1 MAFVLSIWKYTCF
14 DMYGAL
20 TGKIATGTNFVLT
33 KAQVFLDDPE
43 VLFDVVTIGQQQ
55 TLNEADMC
63 KYLSM
68 KCSTCTCEKSFKH
81 IMRWHR

>member
-1 MAFVLSIWKYTCF
+1 MVFVLSIWKYTCF

-20 TGKIATGTNFVLT
+20 TGKIPTGTNFVLT
-33 KAQVFLDDPE
+33 KAQVFLDNPE
-43 VLFDVVTIGQQQ
+43 VLFDEVTIGRQQ

-63 KYLSM
+63 KYLSF

>member
-1 MAFVLSIWKYTCF
+1 MVFVLSIWKYTCF

-20 TGKIATGTNFVLT
+20 TGKIPTGTNFVLT

-43 VLFDVVTIGQQQ
+43 VLFDEVTIGRQQ

-63 KYLSM
+63 KYLSL